1 MAIQRKTTRSM
12 QRPATG
18 AHKPATGGHSRSTGN
33 HGRRPAGSAKSNTP
47 LIIGGAVGGGLL
59 LIVIIAVA
67 ATRGGNAG
75 PSEPG
80 KKSVDEKKPVDVRA
94 LVESGERKREEGLNI
109 IQGCEGLMKK
119 GSLSDSEKS
128 DLKAKLEKGI
138 HLIQDGNSDL
148 DKAKQINP
156 DVNYED
162 SNKYGQNLKAAKMK
176 LLEL

>member
-1 MAIQRKTTRSM
+1 MAIPRKTTRSM

-18 AHKPATGGHSRSTGN
+18 AHKPATGSHARPT
-33 HGRRPAGSAKSNTP
+33 GRRPAGSSTKSNTP

-59 LIVIIAVA
+59 LIVIIAIA
-67 ATRGGNAG
+67 ASGKSGNTPVDKGG
-75 PSEPG
+75 
-80 KKSVDEKKPVDVRA
+80 KTVDEKKPVDVRA
-94 LVESGERKREEGLNI
+94 LVESGERKREEGYLI
-109 IQGCEGLMKK
+109 IQGCNELMHKRD
-119 GSLSDSEKS
+119 LSAAEKS

-148 DKAKQINP
+148 DKAKNLNP
-156 DVNYED
+156 DVQYED